1 MIFNTSK
8 LSQNF
13 ISEMYC
19 IFVCWD
25 IKYMFSILCY
35 YYCSDK
41 QNGKTC
47 LKINEFVVIIEQQM
61 AEVLLTSGP
70 LSY

>member
-8 LSQNF
+8 LSQNN

-35 YYCSDK
+35 YHCSDK

-47 LKINEFVVIIEQQM
+47 LKINEFAVIIEQQM